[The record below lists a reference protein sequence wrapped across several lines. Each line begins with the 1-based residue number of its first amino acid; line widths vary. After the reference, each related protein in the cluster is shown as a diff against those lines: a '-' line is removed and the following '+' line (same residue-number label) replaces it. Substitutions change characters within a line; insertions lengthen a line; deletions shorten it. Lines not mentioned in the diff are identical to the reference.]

1 MKTTRLITILFLFF
15 AISIIKTYAQDSY
28 ISGNL
33 EVASSAYVT
42 GNVEVGLGN
51 SSATSNMLVNGT
63 IKAWE
68 LTITQ
73 TGWADFVFKK
83 NYQLP
88 TLKSVEKH
96 ILAKGHLPEIPSAA
110 EVKTNGVNVADMQVK
125 LLQKIE
131 ELTLYIIKQQKEI
144 DELKKRN

>member
-1 MKTTRLITILFLFF
+1 MKTSKLLTILLF
-15 AISIIKTYAQDSY
+15 IIFSSGATYAQTTTV
-28 ISGNL
+28 SGDIETSRNAYFSGD
-33 EVASSAYVT
+33 VSVGTRNQSASS
-42 GNVEVGLGN
+42 NL
-51 SSATSNMLVNGT
+51 LVNGT

-68 LTITQ
+68 LNITQ

-88 TLKSVEKH
+88 TLKSVERH
-96 ILAKGHLPEIPSAA
+96 ILANGHLPEIPTAT

-144 DELKKRN
+144 DELKMAKK

>member
-1 MKTTRLITILFLFF
+1 MKTFKLLIILLFLIVSN
-15 AISIIKTYAQDSY
+15 AVTYAQTTT
-28 ISGNL
+28 ISGDIETSQNAYVSGDVL
-33 EVASSAYVT
+33 IGTKNSIASS
-42 GNVEVGLGN
+42 NL
-51 SSATSNMLVNGT
+51 LVNGT

-88 TLKSVEKH
+88 TLKSVEQH
-96 ILAKGHLPEIPSAA
+96 ILAKGHLPNIPSAT

-144 DELKKRN
+144 DELKMRKK